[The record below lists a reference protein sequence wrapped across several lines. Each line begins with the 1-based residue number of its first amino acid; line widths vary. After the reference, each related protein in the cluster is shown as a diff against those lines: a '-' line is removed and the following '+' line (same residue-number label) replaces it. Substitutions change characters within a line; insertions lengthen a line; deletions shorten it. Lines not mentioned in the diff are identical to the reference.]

1 MIRIAVVGNIGSG
14 KTYVANLF
22 KLPVFNADFEV
33 LKIYKED
40 RSCFRKLKKK
50 IPKFIN
56 IFPIDKKQILNAINE
71 KKNNLKK
78 ISEIVHPIVR
88 KKMNI
93 FLRKNK
99 YNKAVILDIPLY
111 FENKINRK
119 KDVIIYIDAKKSLIN
134 IALKKRNKYN
144 LKILK
149 KLSKLQISPKIKKR
163 RSSYILINNFKSEVL
178 SKKVRILKKKILDK

>member
-1 MIRIAVVGNIGSG
+1 
-14 KTYVANLF
+14 
-22 KLPVFNADFEV
+22 
-33 LKIYKED
+33 
-40 RSCFRKLKKK
+40 
-50 IPKFIN
+50 
-56 IFPIDKKQILNAINE
+56 
-71 KKNNLKK
+71 
-78 ISEIVHPIVR
+78 
-88 KKMNI
+88 MNI